1 MVLGREYILQ
11 RVLEGKLLIL
21 TKISNSISAVTVEEY
36 SDEKFIIA
44 NE

>member
-21 TKISNSISAVTVEEY
+21 TKISNSDSAMTVEKY
-36 SDEKFIIA
+36 SDERFIIA
-44 NE
+44 KE